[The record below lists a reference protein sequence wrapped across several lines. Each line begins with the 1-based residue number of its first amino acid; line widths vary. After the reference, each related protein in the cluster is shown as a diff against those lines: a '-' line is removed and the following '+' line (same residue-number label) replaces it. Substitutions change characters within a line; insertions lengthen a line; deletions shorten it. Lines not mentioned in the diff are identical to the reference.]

1 MTALMGAESDNRSGD
16 CGDADIVIVATQL
29 CVYMH
34 NARVRDVG
42 YVFAEITR
50 SAVTASNVDEIISSK
65 GRKIRGY
72 GERVSATSLRV

>member
-1 MTALMGAESDNRSGD
+1 MGTESDNRSGD

-34 NARVRDVG
+34 NACVRDVG